1 MASDAALERSTLRK
15 AALRLLPLMGLGY
28 GIAFMDRVNISFAAL
43 QMNRDLH
50 FSASVYGLGAGLF
63 FISYAALEIPSNL
76 ILARVGARRWIARIM
91 FTWGVIAVGMMF
103 VRTPWQF
110 YVMRFLL
117 GAAEAGFFP
126 GVIYHLTLWFPA
138 QHRGRAIS
146 RFYVAGPLASAFMGA
161 VAGSL
166 LGLEG
171 RLSLSGWQ
179 WLFLVQG
186 IPAILMSLLFLLY
199 LPDTPATAKWL
210 SSDEK
215 RWLETGLAADHA
227 LTRSPG
233 EHNTFK
239 ALRDPRVLAFV
250 ALNFM
255 TLGAYYAFNLS
266 APSVLET
273 ATGLS
278 AGRIGFF
285 VSIAGL
291 MGAAAMIFNGW
302 HSDLRR
308 ERYLHLAAPLLIQA
322 ACFAV
327 MASTHAPVVMLGAY
341 MILIT
346 ANWAAAAVIWL
357 IPGEILDPRSV
368 AVAVAGIN
376 GIGQLGS
383 FVMPYAWGLARDATG
398 DFHTGLAAL
407 TAPYL
412 IAGAIVLVLRQG
424 HRRRLLTVAPAA

>member
-1 MASDAALERSTLRK
+1 MAASDIELERSTMRK
-15 AALRLLPLMGLGY
+15 AAWRLLPLIGLGY

-76 ILARVGARRWIARIM
+76 ILVRVGARRWIARIM
-91 FTWGVIAVGMMF
+91 FTWGLIAVGMMF

-138 QHRGRAIS
+138 HHRGRAIS

-171 RLSLSGWQ
+171 RLGLAGWQ

-186 IPAILMSLLFLLY
+186 MPAIAMSLAFLLY
-199 LPDTPATAKWL
+199 LPDLPATARWL
-210 SSDEK
+210 SDGEK
-215 RWLETGLAADHA
+215 RWLEDRLAADRA
-227 LTRSPG
+227 ITTGQG
-233 EHNTFK
+233 EHTRFE

-266 APSVLET
+266 APSVLQA
-273 ATGLS
+273 ATGMS

-285 VSIAGL
+285 VSVAGL

-308 ERYLHLAAPLLIQA
+308 ERYLHLATPLLIQA

-327 MASTHAPVVMLGAY
+327 MAMTHVPTVMLAAY
-341 MILIT
+341 MVLIT
-346 ANWAAAAVIWL
+346 ANWASAAVIWL
-357 IPGEILDPRSV
+357 VPGEILDPRSV
-368 AVAVAGIN
+368 AVAVAAIN

-383 FVMPYAWGLARDATG
+383 FVMPYAWGLAKDATG
-398 DFHTGLAAL
+398 DFHAGLAAL

-412 IAGAIVLVLRQG
+412 IAVTIVLILRQG
-424 HRRRLLTVAPAA
+424 HRRRRLAVA